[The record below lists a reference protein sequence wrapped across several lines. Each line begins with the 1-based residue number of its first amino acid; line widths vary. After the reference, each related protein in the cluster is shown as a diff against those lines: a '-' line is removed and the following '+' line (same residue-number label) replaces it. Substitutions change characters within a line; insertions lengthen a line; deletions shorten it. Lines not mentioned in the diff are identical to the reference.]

1 MPGAGRPPI
10 VGVGGGA
17 GRNRAPRRDAR
28 GRTAMTGEAM
38 KAIVRRYY
46 DEVWSRG
53 NLALVDELMT
63 DDYTNWDPATP
74 GETLHG
80 REAFKG
86 LVTML
91 RTGVPDMEMAIGSQY
106 AEGDTV
112 VSTWTATGTHAGP
125 L

>member
-1 MPGAGRPPI
+1 MPGGGRPPM
-10 VGVGGGA
+10 VVDRGGA
-17 GRNRAPRRDAR
+17 ESSRAPRRDD
-28 GRTAMTGEAM
+28 GRRAAMTGEAM
-38 KAIVRRYY
+38 KATVRRYY
-46 DEVWSRG
+46 GEVWSRG

-63 DDYTNWDPATP
+63 EDYTNWDPATP

-91 RTGVPDMEMAIGSQY
+91 RTGVPDMQMTIGSQY

-112 VSTWTATGTHAGP
+112 
-125 L
+125 